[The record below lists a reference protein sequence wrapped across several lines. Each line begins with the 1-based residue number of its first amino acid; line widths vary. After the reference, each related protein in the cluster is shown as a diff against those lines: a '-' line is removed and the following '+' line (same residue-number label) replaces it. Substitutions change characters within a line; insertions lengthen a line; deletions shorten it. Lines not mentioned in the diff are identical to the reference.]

1 MLQLYHSQQIVSMF
15 SGQIVMPEFTK
26 HCKLC
31 EVCIES
37 LDHHCLFLM
46 NCVAR
51 NNHRAFVCFMTE
63 ILVANALF
71 VRAAVSC
78 ELSL

>member
-1 MLQLYHSQQIVSMF
+1 MF

-63 ILVANALF
+63 IIVANALF
-71 VRAAVSC
+71 VRSAVSC

>member
-1 MLQLYHSQQIVSMF
+1 MF

-63 ILVANALF
+63 IIVANTLF